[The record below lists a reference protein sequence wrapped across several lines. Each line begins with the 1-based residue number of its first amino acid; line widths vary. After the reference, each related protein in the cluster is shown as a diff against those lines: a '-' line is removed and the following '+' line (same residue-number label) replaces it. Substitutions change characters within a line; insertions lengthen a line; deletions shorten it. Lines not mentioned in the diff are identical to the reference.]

1 MRRVVPWGPT
11 QVTTGSRSD
20 SSRPGTERGPLV
32 LTASGRDRLA
42 RAAPW
47 QVGAL
52 AGAVAAL
59 FLLARVAVAGRG
71 NVGGLVVAGSQWV
84 RRPPAT
90 SWLPVH
96 PGPGYD
102 GQFYYRMALGP
113 LDWARTAFGIQLDN
127 LARLD
132 RVGYPAIVWAVSLAH
147 ASLVPAVMVVVNVGA
162 FSVLAWAA
170 SALARDAGRPA
181 AWGLAVAGFSG
192 FEWSMSRDLTE
203 VTEAM
208 FAVLAV
214 LALRRGRSVWAGLSL
229 VGAVMSREAALLV
242 VGAVLA
248 ERLAGLVLPAR
259 SAGVPGHGGRRLGRA
274 LGMDDAAWVLPG
286 LAFAAWQVALRLS
299 DGEFPVLRSGRRNVG
314 LPLSGFVQGARHYLD
329 LLPQTGA
336 LLWFW
341 ELGVLLVVGG
351 FAAASLR
358 SSRALGYEKLAW
370 LGALVLAVLLGPAV
384 WSGNVGFRSLDDFYV
399 LSYVVALSSP
409 TELRAPAVLGAV
421 TWVAVAVELVR
432 FI

>member
-1 MRRVVPWGPT
+1 M

-20 SSRPGTERGPLV
+20 AGPRR
-32 LTASGRDRLA
+32 LTFTAYGRDRLA
-42 RAAPW
+42 QAAPW
-47 QVGAL
+47 QVGML
-52 AGAVAAL
+52 AGAVATL
-59 FLLARVAVAGRG
+59 FMLARIAVAGHG
-71 NVGGLVVAGSQWV
+71 NVAALVVAGSRWV

-90 SWLPVH
+90 SWLPVR

-102 GQFYYRMALGP
+102 GQFYYRIALGP

-132 RVGYPAIVWAVSLAH
+132 RVGYPAIVSALSLAH
-147 ASLVPAVMVVVNVGA
+147 ASLVPAVMVVVNIGA
-162 FSVLAWAA
+162 FTVLAWAA
-170 SALARDAGRPA
+170 STLARDAGRGA

-208 FAVLAV
+208 FVVVAI
-214 LALRRGRSVWAGLSL
+214 LALRRGRPVWAGLSL

-248 ERLAGLVLPAR
+248 ERSVGLLLPAR
-259 SAGVPGHGGRRLGRA
+259 SAGTAGHGGRHPRRVLGA
-274 LGMDDAAWVLPG
+274 DDAAWALPG
-286 LAFAAWQVALRLS
+286 LAFAAWQVALRLRE
-299 DGEFPVLRSGRRNVG
+299 GEFPVLRSGHRNVG
-314 LPLSGFVQGARHYLD
+314 LPLSGLLQGARHYLD

-336 LLWFW
+336 MLWFW

-351 FAAASLR
+351 FAAFSLR

-370 LGALVLAVLLGPAV
+370 LGALVLGVLLGPAI

-399 LSYVVALSSP
+399 LSYVIALSSRAQ
-409 TELRAPAVLGAV
+409 LRAPALLGGL
-421 TWVAVAVELVR
+421 TWAAVAVELVR